1 MSTDNIIGI
10 KYEADYEISFEKIK
24 EFVEVLGDKN
34 PHYTD
39 REFVKSIDGGHPF
52 APPTFAAIYCQ
63 PALKNLYLDSEFL
76 KLVPRLVHGEQ
87 EYNFG
92 DPVRAGDLIH
102 TTAEIVEHFNKTNRS
117 GKVHQIIEIMTAS
130 TNQNDKLVCTATY
143 RLVIRG
149 E

>member
-1 MSTDNIIGI
+1 MSTDNIIGK

-24 EFVEVLGDKN
+24 EFVEVMGDKN

-39 REFVKSIDGGHPF
+39 REFVKSLDGGYPF

-63 PALKNLYLDSEFL
+63 PALKNLYFDSEFS

-92 DPVRAGDLIH
+92 YPARAGDLIH
-102 TTAEIVEHFNKTNRS
+102 TTAEVVEHFNKTNRS
-117 GKVHQIIEIMTAS
+117 GKVNQIIEIMTTS
-130 TNQNDKLVCTATY
+130 INQNDKLVCTATY

-149 E
+149 K

>member
-1 MSTDNIIGI
+1 MSTDNIIGK

-24 EFVEVLGDKN
+24 EFVEVMGDKN

-39 REFVKSIDGGHPF
+39 REFVKSLDGGHPF

-63 PALKNLYLDSEFL
+63 PALKNLYLRLGSL
-76 KLVPRLVHGEQ
+76 MPRLVHGEQ

-92 DPVRAGDLIH
+92 YPARAGDLIH
-102 TTAEIVEHFNKTNRS
+102 TTAEVVEHFNKTNRS
-117 GKVHQIIEIMTAS
+117 GKVNQIIEIMTTS
-130 TNQNDKLVCTATY
+130 INQNDKLVCTATY

-149 E
+149 K

>member
-1 MSTDNIIGI
+1 MSTDNIIGK

-24 EFVEVLGDKN
+24 EFVEVMGDKN

-39 REFVKSIDGGHPF
+39 REFVKSLDGGHPF

-63 PALKNLYLDSEFL
+63 PALKSLYFDSEFS

-92 DPVRAGDLIH
+92 YPARAGDLIH

-117 GKVHQIIEIMTAS
+117 GKVNQIIEIMTTS
-130 TNQNDKLVCTATY
+130 TNQNDNLFSTATY

>member
-1 MSTDNIIGI
+1 MLSDKIIGK
-10 KYEADYEISFEKIK
+10 KYEADYEVSYEKIK

-34 PHYTD
+34 PYYTD
-39 REFVKSIDGGHPF
+39 RDFVKSIDGGSPY

-63 PALKNLYLDSEFL
+63 PALKNLYFDSDFS

-92 DPVRAGDLIH
+92 EPARAGDLIH
-102 TTAEIVEHFNKTNRS
+102 TSAEVVDHFNKTNRS
-117 GKVHQIIEIMTAS
+117 GKIHQIIEVLTTS